1 MFYYTDQPHT
11 PFFLTGLIKTEF
23 GIIVRLVETG
33 LGRWTLVVAVVTV
46 DVYPF
51 LAFSDLSFHLDDTVI
66 DHDSAMSR
74 MEVCPYSYYWWCRF
88 FRGSWV
94 SICYDRWVLS
104 EVHGDFF
111 KHCRLMNSQD
121 LKPNNFESQN
131 SLTLNFT
138 NIQSLRWNIVDC
150 ESFLELS
157 PLDILLYVGQTWMTQ
172 LILALFLCGVVFL

>member
-1 MFYYTDQPHT
+1 MFIL
-11 PFFLTGLIKTEF
+11 F
-23 GIIVRLVETG
+23 
-33 LGRWTLVVAVVTV
+33 
-46 DVYPF
+46 
-51 LAFSDLSFHLDDTVI
+51 FSDLSFHLDDTVI
-66 DHDSAMSR
+66 DHDSTMSR

-88 FRGSWV
+88 FQGYWV
-94 SICYDRWVLS
+94 SFCYDRWVLS
-104 EVHGDFF
+104 EVHGDFS

-138 NIQSLRWNIVDC
+138 NIQSLRWNFVDC

-172 LILALFLCGVVFL
+172 LILALFLCGVVFLYSRRILLLICMIVQLV